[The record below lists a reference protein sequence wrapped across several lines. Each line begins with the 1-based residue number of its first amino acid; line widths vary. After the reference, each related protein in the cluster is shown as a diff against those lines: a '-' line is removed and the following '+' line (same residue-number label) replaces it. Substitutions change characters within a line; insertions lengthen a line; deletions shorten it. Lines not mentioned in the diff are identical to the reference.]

1 VKSAIT
7 AGLCRPFAA
16 RARLGAMK
24 ISDTVALNNGTAIP
38 RFGLGVYQSGSGTT
52 TEDAV
57 RWALEAGYR
66 HVDTASMYRNETEVG
81 TAIRRAIDAGVV
93 RREDVFVTTKLWNS
107 DHGYDEALRAF
118 DASFR
123 RLGLDYIDL
132 FLLHWPVP
140 QRRRH
145 SWRALERIVG
155 EGRCRAIGVSNY
167 MVRHLEELLGDASIP
182 PAVNQIELHPWCQQ
196 REVDAWCKAHGIA
209 VVAYSPLTKGL
220 LLKDKRLAA
229 VAKSVGRTPAQV
241 LLRWSLQKD
250 FVTIPKSTKRE
261 RIVENAAIFDFTLG
275 ADAMKTLDDLDAERH
290 VTWDPRDEP

>member
-1 VKSAIT
+1 
-7 AGLCRPFAA
+7 
-16 RARLGAMK
+16 MK
-24 ISDTVALNNGTAIP
+24 ISDTVTLNNGTAIP
-38 RFGLGVYQSGSGTT
+38 RFGLGVYQSGSGRT

-81 TAIRRAIDAGVV
+81 TAIRRAIDAGLV

-167 MVRHLEELLGDASIP
+167 MVRHLEELLGHAAIP

-196 REVDAWCKAHGIA
+196 REVDAWCKAHGVA
-209 VVAYSPLTKGL
+209 VVAYSPGQAARRHRQGRRPHARAGAAALVAP
-220 LLKDKRLAA
+220 KRFRDDPEIDEARA
-229 VAKSVGRTPAQV
+229 DRGKRRD
-241 LLRWSLQKD
+241 LRLHARRRGD
-250 FVTIPKSTKRE
+250 E
-261 RIVENAAIFDFTLG
+261 G
-275 ADAMKTLDDLDAERH
+275 ARR
-290 VTWDPRDEP
+290 PQ

>member
-1 VKSAIT
+1 
-7 AGLCRPFAA
+7 
-16 RARLGAMK
+16 MK
-24 ISDTVALNNGTAIP
+24 ISDTVTLNNGTAIP
-38 RFGLGVYQSGSGTT
+38 RFGLGVYQSGSGRT

-57 RWALEAGYR
+57 RWAFEAGYR

-81 TAIRRAIDAGVV
+81 TGLRRAIDAGVV
-93 RREDVFVTTKLWNS
+93 RREEVFVTTKLWNS

-140 QRRRH
+140 QKRRH

-155 EGRCRAIGVSNY
+155 ERRCRAIGVSNY
-167 MVRHLEELLGDASIP
+167 MVRHLDELLGDASIP

-196 REVDAWCKAHGIA
+196 REVDAWCKAHGVA

-220 LLKDKRLAA
+220 MLKDKRLAA
-229 VAKSVGRTPAQV
+229 VAKAVGRTPAQV
-241 LLRWSLQKD
+241 LLRWLLQKD

-261 RIVENAAIFDFTLG
+261 RIVENAAIFDFTL
-275 ADAMKTLDDLDAERH
+275 DAEVMKSLDDLNEERH